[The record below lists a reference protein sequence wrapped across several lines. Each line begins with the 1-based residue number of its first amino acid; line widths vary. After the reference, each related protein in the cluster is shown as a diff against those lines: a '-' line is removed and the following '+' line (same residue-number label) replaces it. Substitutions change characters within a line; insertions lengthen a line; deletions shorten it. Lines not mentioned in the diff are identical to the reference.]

1 MINGAD
7 IYIRF
12 LNGDKEAF
20 VELIREYKSGLL
32 LFIHLSEE
40 AADETFLKLYVDKP
54 KYKSEYSFKT
64 WLYTIGRN
72 TALNYL
78 KKNRF
83 HSDSPIEDYFY
94 ISDNI
99 DIEAEYLRSE
109 QKMIVNNAMKALKK
123 EYAQVLYLKYFE
135 DLRSEDIA
143 QIMDKS
149 KRQISDLLY
158 RAKQALKAEL
168 ETRDNNG

>member
-1 MINGAD
+1 M
-7 IYIRF
+7 
-12 LNGDKEAF
+12 
-20 VELIREYKSGLL
+20 
-32 LFIHLSEE
+32 
-40 AADETFLKLYVDKP
+40 
-54 KYKSEYSFKT
+54 
-64 WLYTIGRN
+64 
-72 TALNYL
+72 NYL

-99 DIEAEYLRSE
+99 DIEAEYIRSE